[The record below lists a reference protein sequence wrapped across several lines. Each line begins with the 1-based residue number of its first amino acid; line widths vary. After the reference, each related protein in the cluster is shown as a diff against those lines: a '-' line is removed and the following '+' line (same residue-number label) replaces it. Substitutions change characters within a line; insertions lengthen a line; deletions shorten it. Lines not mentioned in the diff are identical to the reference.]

1 MPGRCRCCHCHLVQE
16 ERPAWLRAPGQREPR
31 ATKTCQPWS
40 GALEGEESVDGE
52 KRAGRRVGLRSYLF
66 IYCSFAAF
74 FFFFLRKLQFGVKMY
89 FTVVKSMN
97 FPLPATHLAEV
108 GGLERQQD
116 GRAGGGAV
124 PAFGAWTT
132 LPLPLDASLTA
143 PSALA
148 DTDGIANSLPLSS
161 SCFMITFIPF
171 LCSQQQR
178 VFPVFQFESRLSA

>member
-74 FFFFLRKLQFGVKMY
+74 FFFKEV
-89 FTVVKSMN
+89 TVWCQDVLYGGEIHE
-97 FPLPATHLAEV
+97 LPT
-108 GGLERQQD
+108 
-116 GRAGGGAV
+116 AGH
-124 PAFGAWTT
+124 
-132 LPLPLDASLTA
+132 
-143 PSALA
+143 
-148 DTDGIANSLPLSS
+148 SS
-161 SCFMITFIPF
+161 G
-171 LCSQQQR
+171 
-178 VFPVFQFESRLSA
+178 

>member
-1 MPGRCRCCHCHLVQE
+1 
-16 ERPAWLRAPGQREPR
+16 
-31 ATKTCQPWS
+31 
-40 GALEGEESVDGE
+40 
-52 KRAGRRVGLRSYLF
+52 
-66 IYCSFAAF
+66 
-74 FFFFLRKLQFGVKMY
+74 MY

-124 PAFGAWTT
+124 PGFGAWTT

-178 VFPVFQFESRLSA
+178 VFPLSFSLKLVSQRDLRDLITPK